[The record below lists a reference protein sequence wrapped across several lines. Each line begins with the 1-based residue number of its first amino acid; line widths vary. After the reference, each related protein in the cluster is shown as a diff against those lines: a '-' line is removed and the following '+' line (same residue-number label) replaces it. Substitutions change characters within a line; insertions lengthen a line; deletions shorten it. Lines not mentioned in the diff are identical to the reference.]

1 MKCAKYLFS
10 IFVGTAIYVCLS
22 LCFGQ
27 NGMRCYKQLE
37 EQKILLSKRT
47 SEIQNINTE
56 LTLEYSALQ
65 NDKAVISAYARKLDY
80 VSDGEKLVKITG
92 LKPAQTTLYDTGS
105 LLRHEEPDF
114 LSEDACKI
122 ISVFITILCLGV
134 MFLFDVSNG
143 KISFKKERAPMI
155 KGIPVYDFKQ
165 I

>member
-1 MKCAKYLFS
+1 
-10 IFVGTAIYVCLS
+10 
-22 LCFGQ
+22 
-27 NGMRCYKQLE
+27 MRCYKQLE
-37 EQKILLSKRT
+37 QQKILLSKRT

-122 ISVFITILCLGV
+122 ISLFITILCLGV

-143 KISFKKERAPMI
+143 KISFKKERSPMI